1 MGEEQGDAVLIVQD
15 NGDISEEKIKNLSE
29 PMSSAKKEG
38 LGLGLAIVKAIVEN
52 HAGSISF
59 QKSELEGLKVMVRIP
74 ILKTENKNEKNKV
87 EPLIRIVDDEA
98 SMRRALT
105 ILLEMEGWKV
115 TCYSS
120 AKEFLAEDAPSVPG
134 CVILDVSMPEMTG
147 LQLHSLL
154 VEREYECPII
164 FLTGHGDIEMAV
176 DSMKK
181 GAVDFLQK
189 PINEEK
195 LLSAIAKAIDW
206 DLSHR
211 GWTVSQEEEMARYES
226 LSKREK
232 EVIGF
237 VAKGLINKEISQRLG
252 LSERTIEVHRLSATK
267 KLKLNAPADIAT
279 LISHLE
285 QV

>member
-1 MGEEQGDAVLIVQD
+1 M
-15 NGDISEEKIKNLSE
+15 K
-29 PMSSAKKEG
+29 
-38 LGLGLAIVKAIVEN
+38 
-52 HAGSISF
+52 
-59 QKSELEGLKVMVRIP
+59 
-74 ILKTENKNEKNKV
+74 KNKI
-87 EPLIRIVDDEA
+87 EPLIRIVDDDA

-115 TCYSS
+115 MCFSS

-154 VEREYECPII
+154 VERGYECPVI

-211 GWTVSQEEEMARYES
+211 GWTVFQEEEMARYES

-237 VAKGLINKEISQRLG
+237 VAKGLINKEIAQRLG

-279 LISHLE
+279 LIFHLQ

>member
-1 MGEEQGDAVLIVQD
+1 M
-15 NGDISEEKIKNLSE
+15 K
-29 PMSSAKKEG
+29 
-38 LGLGLAIVKAIVEN
+38 
-52 HAGSISF
+52 
-59 QKSELEGLKVMVRIP
+59 
-74 ILKTENKNEKNKV
+74 KNKV

-98 SMRRALT
+98 SMRRALK

-237 VAKGLINKEISQRLG
+237 VAKGLINKEIAQRLG

>member
-1 MGEEQGDAVLIVQD
+1 MEIELVLINLVRNAQQSLKTLDVKHPFIEVSLGEEQGDAVLIVQD

-59 QKSELEGLKVMVRIP
+59 QKSELGGLKVMVRIP
-74 ILKTENKNEKNKV
+74 ILKTENKMKKNKV

-134 CVILDVSMPEMTG
+134 CVISDVSMPEVTW
-147 LQLHSLL
+147 
-154 VEREYECPII
+154 
-164 FLTGHGDIEMAV
+164 
-176 DSMKK
+176 
-181 GAVDFLQK
+181 
-189 PINEEK
+189 
-195 LLSAIAKAIDW
+195 IAA
-206 DLSHR
+206 SFPFSR
-211 GWTVSQEEEMARYES
+211 
-226 LSKREK
+226 KR
-232 EVIGF
+232 V
-237 VAKGLINKEISQRLG
+237 
-252 LSERTIEVHRLSATK
+252 
-267 KLKLNAPADIAT
+267 
-279 LISHLE
+279 
-285 QV
+285 

>member
-1 MGEEQGDAVLIVQD
+1 M
-15 NGDISEEKIKNLSE
+15 K
-29 PMSSAKKEG
+29 
-38 LGLGLAIVKAIVEN
+38 
-52 HAGSISF
+52 
-59 QKSELEGLKVMVRIP
+59 
-74 ILKTENKNEKNKV
+74 KNKV

-237 VAKGLINKEISQRLG
+237 VANGLINKEIAQRLG
-252 LSERTIEVHRLSATK
+252 LS
-267 KLKLNAPADIAT
+267 
-279 LISHLE
+279 
-285 QV
+285 